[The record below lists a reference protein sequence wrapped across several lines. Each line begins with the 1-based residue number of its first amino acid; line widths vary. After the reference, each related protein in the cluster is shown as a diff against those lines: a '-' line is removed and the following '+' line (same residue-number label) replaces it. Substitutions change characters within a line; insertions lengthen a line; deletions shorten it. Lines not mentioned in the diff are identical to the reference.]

1 MQRVVAYIDG
11 FNLYYG
17 LRAAGWR
24 RYYWLDLRR
33 LAENLLRPG
42 QTLAAVRYFSA
53 RVQMVP
59 ADPDKPS
66 RQQAYLDALETL
78 PDLRVHY
85 GYFLPKRRSCAAC
98 GAQWTTYEEKM
109 TDVNI
114 AVELLGDAQDDA
126 FDTALI
132 VSADSDL
139 IGPVNALR
147 RRFPARRVVTAFPP
161 HRASKQLREVT
172 AASFTIGRKT
182 LSDSQFP
189 DSVVKADGHA
199 AIRPASWR

>member
-1 MQRVVAYIDG
+1 MQQ
-11 FNLYYG
+11 
-17 LRAAGWR
+17 
-24 RYYWLDLRR
+24 
-33 LAENLLRPG
+33 E
-42 QTLAAVRYFSA
+42 
-53 RVQMVP
+53 P

-85 GYFLPKRRSCAAC
+85 GYFLQKRRSCAVC